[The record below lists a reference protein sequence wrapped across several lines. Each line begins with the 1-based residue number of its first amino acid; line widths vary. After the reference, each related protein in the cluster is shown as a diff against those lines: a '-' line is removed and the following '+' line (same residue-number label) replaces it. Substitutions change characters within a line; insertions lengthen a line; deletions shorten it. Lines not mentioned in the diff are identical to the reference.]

1 VYFSCVAV
9 LRVRGTWRRCT
20 YGTPGICSRV
30 PTQLHRVIYF
40 YCVFLTS
47 VLLLLQAVQG
57 SDRRAP
63 NPPAEESG
71 QGRAGQAST
80 GPATKVSTAAEVKMG
95 VLCGANI
102 VVRAATYASP
112 CSIRTVFPFALLALV
127 VRRPNCV
134 LFCVYFVCD

>member
-57 SDRRAP
+57 SGRRAP

-71 QGRAGQAST
+71 QGRARQAST
-80 GPATKVSTAAEVKMG
+80 GPAPEVSAVG
-95 VLCGANI
+95 GSWDC
-102 VVRAATYASP
+102 RALRCQH
-112 CSIRTVFPFALLALV
+112 CSARCYLRFVMQHSHSVSFCPVIALL
-127 VRRPNCV
+127 V
-134 LFCVYFVCD
+134 LIVCFFCVYIGCD